1 MDELV
6 TSYLQLRGLIQEKE
20 EQHKNE
26 IAELK
31 EQMDAL
37 SAQLL
42 DVCNENDADSIK
54 TKYGTVSRRIQ
65 SRYWSSDWESM
76 HQFILQ
82 NEAPFLL
89 EHRIHNVNMRQF
101 LDDNPDI
108 YPAGL
113 QVDSKYVIQVRK
125 PTAR

>member
-6 TSYLQLRGLIQEKE
+6 TSYLKLRGLIQEKE

-31 EQMDAL
+31 EQLDAL

-42 DVCNENDADSIK
+42 DVCNENEADSIK
-54 TKYGTVSRRIQ
+54 TKYGTVSRRTQ

-101 LDDNPDI
+101 LDDNPDLF
-108 YPAGL
+108 PAGL

>member
-6 TSYLQLRGLIQEKE
+6 TSYLKLRGLIQEKE

-31 EQMDAL
+31 EQLDAL

-42 DVCNENDADSIK
+42 DVCNDNDADSIK

-101 LDDNPDI
+101 LDDNPDLF
-108 YPAGL
+108 PAGL

>member
-6 TSYLQLRGLIQEKE
+6 TSYLQLRTLIQDKE
-20 EQHKNE
+20 EQHKTE

-42 DVCNENDADSIK
+42 DVCNETNADSIK
-54 TKYGTVSRRIQ
+54 TKAGTVSRRVQ

-76 HQFILQ
+76 HQFIMQ

-101 LDDNPDI
+101 LDDNPDLF
-108 YPAGL
+108 PAGL

>member
-6 TSYLQLRGLIQEKE
+6 TSYLQLRTLIQDKE
-20 EQHKNE
+20 EQHKTE

-42 DVCNENDADSIK
+42 DVCNETNADSIK
-54 TKYGTVSRRIQ
+54 TKAGTVSRRVQ

-101 LDDNPDI
+101 LDDNPDLF
-108 YPAGL
+108 PAGL